1 MTNPVRR
8 KQRVYCC
15 ACPEK
20 ELDFHD
26 ECNMCFEL
34 CECECNHNC
43 NCLAKWWFCN
53 PCFCYSLFKIIICP
67 FMPPLCITYLLTGT
81 AVQVAVMPICCM
93 FAGTRWDERYP
104 KCCSPVDKFQEC
116 GDVCFHDPICK
127 MCNEITCGLTYIQN
141 GSSGAK
147 NFETTS
153 YPFFKKTF
161 CTRASAPRAPVAVCT
176 VQPKPQKASNPSSVL
191 QVPHVLPSQADQV
204 DVPTISEIKVNPR
217 VREEFSDA

>member
-1 MTNPVRR
+1 MTNPARI
-8 KQRVYCC
+8 QRVYCC
-15 ACPEK
+15 CSTKPLK
-20 ELDFHD
+20 IND
-26 ECNMCFEL
+26 ECDMCFEL

-53 PCFCYSLFKIIICP
+53 PCFCYSLYKIIICP

-116 GDVCFHDPICK
+116 GDVCFRDPICK
-127 MCNEITCGLTYIQN
+127 MFNEITCGLTYIQN

-161 CTRASAPRAPVAVCT
+161 CTEAKASVPPGT
-176 VQPKPQKASNPSSVL
+176 VQTQPKKTLGPSSVL
-191 QVPHVLPSQADQV
+191 QVPNVLPSQAEQV